1 MVFVLYRGVFKR
13 VGGLSLIYQNDENFR
28 FATMIYA
35 VRSKMFNMWSR
46 ARFVITIFGVFA
58 VLYDRSHFGEN

>member
-35 VRSKMFNMWSR
+35 VRSKMFNM
-46 ARFVITIFGVFA
+46 
-58 VLYDRSHFGEN
+58 